1 MKQSPGSLA
10 QLLALCLTM
19 RLSSYMKRK
28 FCVQVLGTAN
38 SEASTI
44 TAALRQVKG
53 LISLLKSRM
62 TEFAACDKV
71 CQHSFPIGR

>member
-19 RLSSYMKRK
+19 RLTLHMKREL
-28 FCVQVLGTAN
+28 CVQVFGTAN
-38 SEASTI
+38 FEASTL